1 MGLRSLF
8 RRRGATAAPISPV
21 VAAERVPGAPMSPE
35 LQAELREAWAELTE
49 AAKAS
54 KVTNFHACTRTA
66 RHWTEDPAAVRA
78 IAATLREFP
87 DTDSQQTT

>member
-1 MGLRSLF
+1 
-8 RRRGATAAPISPV
+8 
-21 VAAERVPGAPMSPE
+21 MSPE

-54 KVTNFHACTRTA
+54 KLTNFHACTPTA

>member
-1 MGLRSLF
+1 MGLRSF
-8 RRRGATAAPISPV
+8 FQRKAATAARISPV
-21 VAAERVPGAPMSPE
+21 VAAGRVPGAPRSPE

-87 DTDSQQTT
+87 DTDSQPTT